1 MAFLP
6 ITGQRCRIEFA
17 KESKVKN
24 NFTSDVCMGVLWYIF
39 EHRQYFVDDVV
50 SLKIGNYILKFTVG
64 DASDFGFYIVE
75 VLRVV
80 RQEHFE
86 LFLTHRCCQFLNFR
100 DKFVSDSPWKLVWNY
115 VEVALQSSR
124 TFLLRKRDNRV
135 NQIYFIR
142 LFLIFRKQL
151 YYLQNWSFSCTQP
164 PHQIFWVLSRIL
176 SFDDGTVLD

>member
-1 MAFLP
+1 MVDSGFFANHR
-6 ITGQRCRIEFA
+6 TKMQNRVCQRI
-17 KESKVKN
+17 
-24 NFTSDVCMGVLWYIF
+24 SDVCMGVLWYIF

-100 DKFVSDSPWKLVWNY
+100 DKFVSDSP
-115 VEVALQSSR
+115 
-124 TFLLRKRDNRV
+124 
-135 NQIYFIR
+135 
-142 LFLIFRKQL
+142 
-151 YYLQNWSFSCTQP
+151 
-164 PHQIFWVLSRIL
+164 
-176 SFDDGTVLD
+176 

>member
-1 MAFLP
+1 
-6 ITGQRCRIEFA
+6 
-17 KESKVKN
+17 
-24 NFTSDVCMGVLWYIF
+24 MGVLWYIF

-100 DKFVSDSPWKLVWNY
+100 DKFVSDSP
-115 VEVALQSSR
+115 
-124 TFLLRKRDNRV
+124 
-135 NQIYFIR
+135 
-142 LFLIFRKQL
+142 
-151 YYLQNWSFSCTQP
+151 
-164 PHQIFWVLSRIL
+164 
-176 SFDDGTVLD
+176 